1 MADEAVLAVQKW
13 LNKTYSS
20 VSGFTT
26 APENGQTGWPT
37 IYSLRMGL
45 QHEIGISAIG
55 EGFGDATKT
64 ALASV
69 VGSLKPG
76 YKGNIAQLIQGA
88 FWCKGINPGSDF
100 NQDFSDATEQ
110 AFKTL
115 QQNAG
120 ITANGVVTVNL
131 MAALFDMAAFTL
143 VTGGSEKV
151 RSMQQYLNGRF
162 SNNIGIL
169 PCDGIYQRDTNTALI
184 YALQRAEGMAADV
197 ANGIYGQKTI
207 DNCPVLSEGSTDTDA
222 VRILQYGLLVNGF
235 TDIPTNG
242 QFTSAVGDAVAA
254 FSTMMNLEPT
264 TGRIAGNRVIKGLLT
279 SNGDTTRDS
288 IACDTSKQLTS
299 SDVALLRKY
308 GFSIVGRYLTGS
320 VGIAFTPKNL
330 TASEIKSITDGG
342 MSIFPI
348 YQDGGADI
356 KYFTETQGVLDAM
369 TAASTARVL
378 GFPNSTIIYFACDVD
393 ILEGDIEATVVA
405 YMRGVNSGLAK
416 SGFRAGIYG
425 TRNVCAHVL
434 KAGYAVRCFVSDMST
449 GYSGNLGYAMPLNWS
464 FDQFIEYSIGD
475 IPIDQVATDV
485 KISDPGTKTFTPG
498 ALPDSAKVVVAND
511 LMNGLIDDL
520 VNFSAGKDYMFPMPI
535 PGVIATWSVDFTAGN
550 GPIGIKDGKL
560 DSVALQKKF
569 ESNFGNIKDATSYQ
583 AVIDQSKV
591 MQVGAKISQGSIDYS
606 IKTDQIGTIELDITV
621 NVIKAKKLSNVD
633 VNIAV
638 NWKIKFLPIYWQ
650 NHPEVKTD
658 ERSAYATG
666 FSLDLA
672 GNMGVTYT
680 VGIAAL
686 VTAALYVAIKLAPLF
701 LLG

>member
-13 LNKTYSS
+13 LNKTYSG

-264 TGRIAGNRVIKGLLT
+264 TGRIAGNRVIKGLLN

-288 IACDTSKQLTS
+288 IACDTSKKLTS

-320 VGIAFTPKNL
+320 VGNAFTPKNL

-369 TAASTARVL
+369 AAASTARVL

-591 MQVGAKISQGSIDYS
+591 IQVGAKISQGSIDYS
-606 IKTDQIGTIELDITV
+606 IKTDQIGTVELDITV

-638 NWKIKFLPIYWQ
+638 NWKIKFMPIYWQ
-650 NHPEVKTD
+650 NHPEVKVA
-658 ERSAYATG
+658 ERPVFSTG

-672 GNMGVTYT
+672 GNMGTNYLSAATSLVATAVI
-680 VGIAAL
+680 VGGAL
-686 VTAALYVAIKLAPLF
+686 ILVFA
-701 LLG
+701 

>member
-308 GFSIVGRYLTGS
+308 GFSIIGRYLKGA
-320 VGIAFTPKNL
+320 VGNAFTPKNL
-330 TASEIKSITDGG
+330 TASEIKSI
-342 MSIFPI
+342 
-348 YQDGGADI
+348 
-356 KYFTETQGVLDAM
+356 
-369 TAASTARVL
+369 R
-378 GFPNSTIIYFACDVD
+378 
-393 ILEGDIEATVVA
+393 
-405 YMRGVNSGLAK
+405 
-416 SGFRAGIYG
+416 
-425 TRNVCAHVL
+425 
-434 KAGYAVRCFVSDMST
+434 
-449 GYSGNLGYAMPLNWS
+449 
-464 FDQFIEYSIGD
+464 
-475 IPIDQVATDV
+475 
-485 KISDPGTKTFTPG
+485 
-498 ALPDSAKVVVAND
+498 
-511 LMNGLIDDL
+511 
-520 VNFSAGKDYMFPMPI
+520 
-535 PGVIATWSVDFTAGN
+535 
-550 GPIGIKDGKL
+550 
-560 DSVALQKKF
+560 
-569 ESNFGNIKDATSYQ
+569 
-583 AVIDQSKV
+583 
-591 MQVGAKISQGSIDYS
+591 
-606 IKTDQIGTIELDITV
+606 
-621 NVIKAKKLSNVD
+621 
-633 VNIAV
+633 
-638 NWKIKFLPIYWQ
+638 
-650 NHPEVKTD
+650 
-658 ERSAYATG
+658 
-666 FSLDLA
+666 
-672 GNMGVTYT
+672 
-680 VGIAAL
+680 
-686 VTAALYVAIKLAPLF
+686 
-701 LLG
+701 